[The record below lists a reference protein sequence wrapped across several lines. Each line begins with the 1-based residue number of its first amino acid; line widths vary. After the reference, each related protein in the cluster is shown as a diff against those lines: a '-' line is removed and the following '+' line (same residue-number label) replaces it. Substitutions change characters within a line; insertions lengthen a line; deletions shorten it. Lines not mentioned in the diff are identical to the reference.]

1 MLGELAQ
8 VVLDKGGQGE
18 LGITAICRMFPCPF
32 GGLGFQFLLSFGL
45 ALPQCIFDMN
55 FYQSIQAPANKGVY
69 RY

>member
-32 GGLGFQFLLSFGL
+32 GGLGFQFLLSFGSV
-45 ALPQCIFDMN
+45 LPQCISDILTSFN
-55 FYQSIQAPANKGVY
+55 QFWH
-69 RY
+69 